1 MPTTARENDD
11 SMGDLAESFGGQRH
25 ALAVAVQKVRPLDM
39 ELDKRRRQTMA
50 KNIAD
55 ERKLKDPQTYN
66 KQNQKSADKRKAK
79 DPRAFQKSIDNTRAK
94 DPLHFTKVVDNHKKA
109 SPHHYA
115 DVGKKN
121 VFQVR
126 NNKMNSAA
134 ENILLSRDMTPDRF

>member
-1 MPTTARENDD
+1 
-11 SMGDLAESFGGQRH
+11 
-25 ALAVAVQKVRPLDM
+25 
-39 ELDKRRRQTMA
+39 MA

-109 SPHHYA
+109 NPHHYA